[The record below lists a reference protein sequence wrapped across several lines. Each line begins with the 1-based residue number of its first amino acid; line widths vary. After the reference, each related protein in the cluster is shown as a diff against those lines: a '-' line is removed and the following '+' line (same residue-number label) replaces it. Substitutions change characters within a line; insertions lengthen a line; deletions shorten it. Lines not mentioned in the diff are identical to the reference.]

1 MAKASIYQLVR
12 GFRYIA
18 GLSSYPRV
26 RAASDAVVCIRD
38 VGMAVTAAAVLLRV
52 VISKVCL
59 SIVISSAP
67 AASMILLCFAV
78 IFSGIP
84 P

>member
-52 VISKVCL
+52 VICL
-59 SIVISSAP
+59 SMVISSAP
-67 AASMILLCFAV
+67 TASMILLCFAI